1 MDPSSG
7 RRLRSTTLVLLV
19 ASAVTAGCA
28 SIGNTPAQELSWE
41 RWKACDRFAT
51 IALDRIDTD
60 GRLVVKG
67 YEIEA
72 APFTAC
78 VRAVA
83 ADQARRGAAASPE
96 AAVLVKLYGC
106 MGGAM

>member
-1 MDPSSG
+1 MGPRRTG
-7 RRLRSTTLVLLV
+7 RGPIALALLV
-19 ASAVTAGCA
+19 TTSTAAGCA
-28 SIGNTPAQELSWE
+28 LIGNTPAQELSWE
-41 RWKACDRFAT
+41 RWRACDRFAT

-67 YEIEA
+67 QELEA
-72 APFTAC
+72 APFTSC

-96 AAVLVKLYGC
+96 AVVLVKLYGC
-106 MGGAM
+106 IGGAN

>member
-1 MDPSSG
+1 MGPLKSG
-7 RRLRSTTLVLLV
+7 WASTALALLV
-19 ASAVTAGCA
+19 TTSTAAGCA
-28 SIGNTPAQELSWE
+28 LAGNTPAQELSWE

-67 YEIEA
+67 YEFEA

-96 AAVLVKLYGC
+96 AVVLVKLYGC
-106 MGGAM
+106 IGGPN

>member
-1 MDPSSG
+1 MGPRKTG
-7 RRLRSTTLVLLV
+7 RGSVALALLV
-19 ASAVTAGCA
+19 TTSTAAGC
-28 SIGNTPAQELSWE
+28 SLVGNTPAQELSWE

-67 YEIEA
+67 QVLEA
-72 APFTAC
+72 APFAAC

-83 ADQARRGAAASPE
+83 ADQARRGAATSPE
-96 AAVLVKLYGC
+96 AVVLVKLYGC
-106 MGGAM
+106 IGGPN

>member
-1 MDPSSG
+1 MGPRKTNRGSIA
-7 RRLRSTTLVLLV
+7 LALLV
-19 ASAVTAGCA
+19 TTSTFVGCA
-28 SIGNTPAQELSWE
+28 SVGNTPAQELSWE

-67 YEIEA
+67 QELEA

-78 VRAVA
+78 VRTVA
-83 ADQARRGAAASPE
+83 ADQARRGVATSPE
-96 AAVLVKLYGC
+96 AVVLVKLYGC
-106 MGGAM
+106 IGGPN